1 MSDLAFMILARPRN
15 DGLEFWRHNMADG
28 YEVFDTGHNKLVFRH
43 QLLNPK
49 QIEQVMV
56 GLRSLHLSGVE
67 EARMLLLKAAGRRIT
82 LVTELY
88 DVELHKVLAYIGREK
103 RRCLPSGG

>member
-1 MSDLAFMILARPRN
+1 V
-15 DGLEFWRHNMADG
+15 ADG

-43 QLLNPK
+43 QPLNPK
-49 QIEQVMV
+49 QVEQVMV

-67 EARMLLLKAAGRRIT
+67 EARIVLLKASGRRIT

-88 DVELHKVLAYIGREK
+88 DVELHKVLAYIARE
-103 RRCLPSGG
+103 RRRRLPSGA